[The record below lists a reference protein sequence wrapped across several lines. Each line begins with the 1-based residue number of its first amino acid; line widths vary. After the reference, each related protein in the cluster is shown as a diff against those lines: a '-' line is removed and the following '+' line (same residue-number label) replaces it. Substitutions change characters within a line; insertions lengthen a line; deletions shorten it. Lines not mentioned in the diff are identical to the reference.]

1 MAATLNHIVFG
12 ACVLRRL
19 LRADGPSWRP
29 GPHGATVNVRH
40 HREKALLEASEKVTT
55 GVIIGSTIG
64 ALINPRAQMA
74 TSLVA
79 IGLGMLLMAL
89 IAYRLGSLRANEDA
103 TEEGKA

>member
-1 MAATLNHIVFG
+1 
-12 ACVLRRL
+12 
-19 LRADGPSWRP
+19 
-29 GPHGATVNVRH
+29 
-40 HREKALLEASEKVTT
+40 
-55 GVIIGSTIG
+55 
-64 ALINPRAQMA
+64 MA